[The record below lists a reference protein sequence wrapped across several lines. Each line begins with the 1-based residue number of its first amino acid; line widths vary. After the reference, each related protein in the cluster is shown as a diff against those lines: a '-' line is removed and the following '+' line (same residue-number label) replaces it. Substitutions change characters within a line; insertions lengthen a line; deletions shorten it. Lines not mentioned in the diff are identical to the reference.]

1 LRWVKLGDKNTEFF
15 HSIATISHKKNFIVS
30 LTNQER
36 NQITDHDQKANL
48 LWTAFKERMEKSD
61 FTRIAFNLSSML
73 TEHDLDCIDSDF
85 NPDEID
91 MVIKTLPNNHVPGPD
106 GFNGFF
112 VKKC

>member
-1 LRWVKLGDKNTEFF
+1 MRWVKLGDKNTEFF

-61 FTRIAFNLSSML
+61 FTRIAL
-73 TEHDLDCIDSDF
+73 I
-85 NPDEID
+85 
-91 MVIKTLPNNHVPGPD
+91 
-106 GFNGFF
+106 
-112 VKKC
+112 